1 MLRFSWSQAKARA
14 NLRKHGVEFE
24 EARTVFHDENA
35 IQFYDEDHSFGED
48 RFIMLGMSHRLR
60 ILVVVHSETSRGEI
74 IRLISARKA
83 TAKEQAH
90 YRGRAI

>member
-35 IQFYDEDHSFGED
+35 IQFYDDDHSIGED
-48 RFIMLGMSHRLR
+48 RFIMLGTSYRLR
-60 ILVVVHSETSRGEI
+60 VLVVVHTETGRGEI

-83 TAKEQAH
+83 TAREQEH
-90 YRGRAI
+90 YTGRER